1 MNAAQQKDTPMAI
14 FSTLVGSFAGA
25 GLAFVSNRYAD
36 HVERKRANLAAGNMA
51 ISILSRQYGDF
62 VIFRANLQAE
72 ATAKNKYPDWLQ
84 FSPSFLSFSEWLV
97 IDMKS
102 LTFLLQYG
110 EHDLFAKLLDVQ
122 ARYDDLRRL
131 MAINNDAC
139 VARDDMIMKAGLAD
153 ADPFA
158 DQHRFEAAVDVT
170 LKAKLTG
177 LNTALRQRA
186 KNELVNY
193 QTTGQMLWDLMLSSY
208 QVTEIMTFTA
218 MGAQKEL
225 AKEPWKLDENQP

>member
-1 MNAAQQKDTPMAI
+1 MTI

-36 HVERKRANLAAGNMA
+36 HVERERTNLAAGNMA

-84 FSPSFLSFSEWLV
+84 MHPSFFSFSEWLV

-102 LTFLLQYG
+102 LTFILQRG
-110 EHDLFAKLLDVQ
+110 QCDLFARLLDLQ
-122 ARYDDLRRL
+122 ARYEDLRRL
-131 MAINNDAC
+131 TAINNEAC
-139 VARDDMIMKAGLAD
+139 AARDEAIMKAGLVD

-158 DQHRFEAAVDVT
+158 DQLRFEAAVAVT
-170 LKAKLTG
+170 LRAKLSA
-177 LNTALRQRA
+177 LYAALRHRA

-193 QTTGQMLWDLMLSSY
+193 QTTGRALQDLMLSLY
-208 QVTEIMTFTA
+208 QVPAVMTFTA
-218 MGAQKEL
+218 MGVQKEF
-225 AKEPWKLDENQP
+225 ANEPWRLDGDQS